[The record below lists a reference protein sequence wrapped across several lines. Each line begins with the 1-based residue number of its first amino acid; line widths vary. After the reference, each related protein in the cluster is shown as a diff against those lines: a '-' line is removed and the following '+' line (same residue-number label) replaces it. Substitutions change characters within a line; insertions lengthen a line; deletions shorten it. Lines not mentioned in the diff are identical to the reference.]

1 MTPIRRKTSLLAA
14 LAFAMSLSLP
24 AFAAEAENFVKGKQ
38 AELSALV
45 SKTKSAEDEKKL
57 DAAFDAVFDYD
68 SLSKATLKDSWD
80 TLTPAQRTE
89 FSGLFKDLIRNA
101 YRKNLK
107 KTLGYDVDYKG
118 ESDAESGKLVKTVA
132 HNSKNAREEPVSVDY
147 VVHQV
152 DGKWLINDIV
162 TEGSSLVR
170 NYRNQFRRVI
180 QKHGFDELL
189 KRMKTKRDKGGDV
202 D

>member
-1 MTPIRRKTSLLAA
+1 MTIRRKTSLFAA
-14 LAFAMSLSLP
+14 IAFAMTLSLP

-38 AELSALV
+38 TELSAMV
-45 SKTKSAEDEKKL
+45 SKAKSAEDEKKL
-57 DAAFDAVFDYD
+57 DAAFDSVFDYQFLAI
-68 SLSKATLKDSWD
+68 STMQGSWEG
-80 TLTPAQRTE
+80 LTPAQRTE
-89 FSGLFKDLIRNA
+89 FTAVLKDLVRNA

-118 ESDAESGKLVKTVA
+118 ESDADNGKLVKTVA
-132 HNSKNAREEPVSVDY
+132 RNTKNTREEPVSVDY

-152 DGKWLINDIV
+152 DGKWMIGDIV
-162 TEGSSLVR
+162 TEGSSLIR

-189 KRMKTKRDKGGDV
+189 KRMKAKRDKGGDV
-202 D
+202 E

>member
-1 MTPIRRKTSLLAA
+1 MTLIRRKIPLFAA

-38 AELSALV
+38 TELSALV
-45 SKTKSAEDEKKL
+45 GKAKSPEDEKRL
-57 DAAFDAVFDYD
+57 DTAFDAVLDYKN
-68 SLSKATLKDSWD
+68 LAIATLESWD
-80 TLTPAQRTE
+80 QRTPAEREE
-89 FSGLFKDLIRNA
+89 FTAVLKDLVRNA
-101 YRKNLK
+101 YRRNLK

-118 ESDAESGKLVKTVA
+118 ESDSDAGKIVKTVA
-132 HNSKNAREEPVSVDY
+132 HNTKNAREEPVNVDY

-152 DGKWLINDIV
+152 DGKWLIYDIV
-162 TEGSSLVR
+162 TEGSSLIR
-170 NYRNQFRRVI
+170 NYKNQFRRVI

-189 KRMKTKRDKGGDV
+189 KRMKAKRDHGGDV

>member
-1 MTPIRRKTSLLAA
+1 MTSIRRKTPLFAA
-14 LAFAMSLSLP
+14 VAFAMSLSLP

-38 AELSALV
+38 SELSALV
-45 SKTKSAEDEKKL
+45 SKTKSADDERKL
-57 DAAFDAVFDYD
+57 DAAFDSVFDYD
-68 SLSKATLKDSWD
+68 SLAKATLKDSWD
-80 TLTPAQRTE
+80 SLTPAQRVD
-89 FSGLFKDLIRNA
+89 FASVLKDLVRNA

-107 KTLGYDVDYKG
+107 KTLGYSVDYKG
-118 ESDAESGKLVKTVA
+118 ESDADAGKLVKTVA
-132 HNSKNAREEPVSVDY
+132 RNTKNSREEPVSVDY

-189 KRMKTKRDKGGDV
+189 KRMKAKRDKGGDV

>member
-1 MTPIRRKTSLLAA
+1 MTNFRKITSLFAA
-14 LAFAMSLSLP
+14 LAFAMSLSLS
-24 AFAAEAENFVKGKQ
+24 AFASEAEDFVKDKHT
-38 AELSALV
+38 ELSALL
-45 SKTKSAEDEKKL
+45 SKAKSADDQKAL
-57 DAAFDAVFDYD
+57 DKAMDGAFDYEYLAR
-68 SLSKATLKDSWD
+68 ATLKDSWD
-80 TLTPAQRTE
+80 QRTPAERAE
-89 FSGLFKDLIRNA
+89 FTTLLKDLVRNA

-107 KTLGYDVDYKG
+107 KTLGYSVDYKG
-118 ESDAESGKLVKTVA
+118 EADGDAGKIVKTIA
-132 HNSKNAREEPVSVDY
+132 RNTKNVREEPVSVDY

-152 DGKWLINDIV
+152 DGKWLINDVV

-189 KRMKTKRDKGGDV
+189 KRMKNKRDKGGDV

>member
-1 MTPIRRKTSLLAA
+1 MTLTHKKTSLFAA
-14 LAFAMSLSLP
+14 FAFAMSLSLP

-38 AELSALV
+38 TELSALV
-45 SKTKSAEDEKKL
+45 SKAKSPEDEKRL
-57 DAAFDAVFDYD
+57 DAAFDSVFDYQALAV
-68 SLSKATLKDSWD
+68 STMQGNWEN
-80 TLTPAQRTE
+80 LTPAQRTE
-89 FSGLFKDLIRNA
+89 FSSVLKDLVRNA

-132 HNSKNAREEPVSVDY
+132 RNTKNPREEPVSVDY

-162 TEGSSLVR
+162 TEGASLVR
-170 NYRNQFRRVI
+170 TYRNQFRRVI

>member
-1 MTPIRRKTSLLAA
+1 MTLIRRKIPLFAA

-38 AELSALV
+38 TELSALV
-45 SKTKSAEDEKKL
+45 SKAKSPEDEKRL
-57 DAAFDAVFDYD
+57 DTAFDAVLDYKN
-68 SLSKATLKDSWD
+68 LAIATLESWD
-80 TLTPAQRTE
+80 QRTPAEREE
-89 FSGLFKDLIRNA
+89 FTAVLKDLVRNA
-101 YRKNLK
+101 YRRNLK

-118 ESDAESGKLVKTVA
+118 ESDSDSGKIVKTVA
-132 HNSKNAREEPVSVDY
+132 HNTKNAREEPVNVDY

-152 DGKWLINDIV
+152 DGKWLIYDIV
-162 TEGSSLVR
+162 TEGSSLIR
-170 NYRNQFRRVI
+170 NYKNQFRRVI

-189 KRMKTKRDKGGDV
+189 KRMKAKRDHGGDV

>member
-1 MTPIRRKTSLLAA
+1 MTLIRRKIPLFAA

-38 AELSALV
+38 TELSALV
-45 SKTKSAEDEKKL
+45 SKAKSPEDEKHL
-57 DAAFDAVFDYD
+57 DAAFDAVLDYKN
-68 SLSKATLKDSWD
+68 LAIATLESWD
-80 TLTPAQRTE
+80 QRTPAEREE
-89 FSGLFKDLIRNA
+89 FTAVLKDLVRNA
-101 YRKNLK
+101 YRRNLK

-118 ESDAESGKLVKTVA
+118 ESDSDAGKIVKTVA
-132 HNSKNAREEPVSVDY
+132 HNTKNAREEPVNVDY

-152 DGKWLINDIV
+152 DGKWLIYDIV
-162 TEGSSLVR
+162 TEGSSLIR
-170 NYRNQFRRVI
+170 NYKNQFRRVI

-189 KRMKTKRDKGGDV
+189 KRMKAKRDHGGDV

>member
-1 MTPIRRKTSLLAA
+1 MTLIRRKIPLFAA

-38 AELSALV
+38 TELSALV
-45 SKTKSAEDEKKL
+45 SKAKSPEDEKRL
-57 DAAFDAVFDYD
+57 DTAFDAVLDYKN
-68 SLSKATLKDSWD
+68 LAIATLDSWD
-80 TLTPAQRTE
+80 QRTPAEREE
-89 FSGLFKDLIRNA
+89 FTAVLKDLVRNA
-101 YRKNLK
+101 YRRNLK

-118 ESDAESGKLVKTVA
+118 ESDSDAGKIVKTVA
-132 HNSKNAREEPVSVDY
+132 HNTKNAREEPVSVDY

-152 DGKWLINDIV
+152 DGKWLIYDIV
-162 TEGSSLVR
+162 TEGSSLIR
-170 NYRNQFRRVI
+170 NYKNQFRRVI

-189 KRMKTKRDKGGDV
+189 KRMKAKRDHGGDV

>member
-1 MTPIRRKTSLLAA
+1 MTTIRRKTPLFAA
-14 LAFAMSLSLP
+14 IAFAMSLSLP

-38 AELSALV
+38 SELSALV
-45 SKTKSAEDEKKL
+45 SKTKSADDEKKL
-57 DAAFDAVFDYD
+57 DAAFDSVFDYD
-68 SLSKATLKDSWD
+68 SLAKATLKDSWD
-80 TLTPAQRTE
+80 SLTPAQRAE
-89 FSGLFKDLIRNA
+89 FAGVLKDLVRNA

-107 KTLGYDVDYKG
+107 KTLGYSVDYKG
-118 ESDAESGKLVKTVA
+118 ESDADAGKLVKTVA
-132 HNSKNAREEPVSVDY
+132 RNTKNSREEPVSVDY

-152 DGKWLINDIV
+152 DDKWLINDIV

>member
-1 MTPIRRKTSLLAA
+1 MTNTRKKTSLLAA

-24 AFAAEAENFVKGKQ
+24 AFASEAENFVKDKHT
-38 AELSALV
+38 ELSALL
-45 SKTKSAEDEKKL
+45 SKAKSAEDEKALDKAV
-57 DAAFDAVFDYD
+57 DAAFDYEFLAH
-68 SLSKATLKDSWD
+68 ATLKDTWD
-80 TLTPAQRTE
+80 QRTPAERTE
-89 FSGLFKDLIRNA
+89 FTALLKDLVRNA

-107 KTLGYDVDYKG
+107 KTLGYNVDYKG
-118 ESDAESGKLVKTVA
+118 ESDGESGKIVKTVA
-132 HNSKNAREEPVSVDY
+132 HNTKNVREEPVSVDY

-189 KRMKTKRDKGGDV
+189 KRMKNKRDHGGDV